1 MPAYLGDLKNVSPA
15 APADLTP
22 YTKAWTPKEIADTEA
37 VKTDTEEQR
46 IAMAR
51 KQKYIET
58 YKSLDPNMGPQEK
71 YQTLAAIDPDE
82 ANKFMNFTAADHLNR
97 VKQKQSEVDAHTAVI
112 GNMIEGWQQRNPD
125 PTTPQAKLEYE
136 QIENYAKN
144 SPFGSKGMPPSA
156 EYDFYGKNMGPI
168 LQNFRDRTVTVQQ
181 QVADKIK
188 EAETRGDMAPDAQ
201 GKVKWT
207 EEKRHNI
214 ATENQAA
221 AALKDK
227 PKEDKQALMDRLNET
242 IEKANVVRTHPGL
255 TGAVGR
261 PNVSSLFGLKK
272 EPFRG
277 SKEADFLSELNGLR
291 SLLTLEN
298 IKAMKGMGALSDA
311 EGAMLRKAATSM
323 SETMSNEAFKAEADR
338 VYAKL
343 EEAKQ
348 RMLDKE
354 DVTDY
359 SKKTPTGGM
368 DKFKTGEK
376 RFSKKLGR
384 ELTYQGG
391 GKWL

>member
-1 MPAYLGDLKNVSPA
+1 MYLGDLKSVIPP

-22 YTKAWTPKEIADTEA
+22 YTKAWTPKDRADTEA
-37 VKTDTEEQR
+37 VQLSNQASKD
-46 IAMAR
+46 AVVR

-58 YKSLDPNMGPQEK
+58 YKSLDPNMNPQQK

-82 ANKFMNFTAADHLNR
+82 ANKFMAATAADHLNR
-97 VKQKQSEVDAHTAVI
+97 VKQTRDELDAHTGLI
-112 GNMIEGWQQRNPD
+112 GNMVEGWQQRNPD
-125 PTTPQAKLEYE
+125 ATTPKAKLEYG
-136 QIENYAKN
+136 QIYKFAKGTL
-144 SPFGSKGMPPSA
+144 FGTKGLPPPE
-156 EYDFYGKNMGPI
+156 EYDFYGKNMPSVVS
-168 LQNFRDRTVTVQQ
+168 NFVDRNLTVQQ
-181 QVADKIK
+181 QVEAKIK

-214 ATENQAA
+214 AMENQAA

-227 PKEDKQALMDRLNET
+227 PKEDKQASMDRLNET
-242 IEKANVVRTHPGL
+242 IDKADVVRNHPGM

-323 SETMSNEAFKAEADR
+323 SETMSNEAFKIEADR
-338 VYAKL
+338 VFAKL

-359 SKKTPTGGM
+359 SKK
-368 DKFKTGEK
+368 DKYVVGKVYTDAKGNK
-376 RFSKKLGR
+376 A
-384 ELTYQGG
+384 TYRGN
-391 GKWL
+391 GKWEE